1 MLYTLWWLSVQS
13 WRQEILNLHPNLPVQ
28 LLICQVTFAGMD
40 FVDSR
45 RKPNVVGKFTVA
57 VALTVMC
64 IIVLKQSPGFTST
77 SVVSAESLH
86 N

>member
-1 MLYTLWWLSVQS
+1 
-13 WRQEILNLHPNLPVQ
+13 
-28 LLICQVTFAGMD
+28 MD
-40 FVDSR
+40 FGDSR

>member
-1 MLYTLWWLSVQS
+1 MVAFSTELETGNS
-13 WRQEILNLHPNLPVQ
+13 EFTPEFAGTTFNL
-28 LLICQVTFAGMD
+28 QVTFAGMD
-40 FVDSR
+40 FGDSR

-77 SVVSAESLH
+77 SVVRAESLH